1 MDFLIGIIL
10 VIITI
15 VLLYNFAT
23 ISVSNSAKSANSGT
37 CNQNYTISSM
47 QAMGKNQ
54 KGMPRPV
61 LANSPVSGHQPI
73 YDYNKYFYV

>member
-1 MDFLIGIIL
+1 
-10 VIITI
+10 
-15 VLLYNFAT
+15 
-23 ISVSNSAKSANSGT
+23 
-37 CNQNYTISSM
+37 M

-54 KGMPRPV
+54 KSMPRPV